1 MLMEATGI
9 DDLDEL
15 TRLAMG
21 RPAVG
26 TSSGASPVVR
36 ARVAQALKD
45 HVHALAQREPR
56 KDLTSWAKRWPP
68 ICRAREPDR

>member
-1 MLMEATGI
+1 MLMEANGT

-15 TRLAMG
+15 TRLAMD

-36 ARVAQALKD
+36 AWVAQALKD
-45 HVHALAQREPR
+45 HVHALAQREHR
-56 KDLTSWAKRWPP
+56 KGSDIVGEAVAAY
-68 ICRAREPDR
+68 ARGQGA